1 MFVTAEIRTMDETRS
16 VDVSV
21 EVTGTPEDVWEA
33 IATGPGLSVWFVP
46 TDIDGDTVTMHHGML
61 DQTGTITAY
70 DPPHR
75 FAMELGEFS
84 PPGSGAE
91 PRPLA
96 LEILVEAS
104 SGDTCVVRLVNSGFG
119 GGADWDRQFESSFTG
134 WERCLEILRLYLEH
148 FRGQPHAAAHAVTE
162 SALEPP
168 AAFAELR
175 ALDGAPAFAGRV
187 DTEGEVSLTMVLDEP
202 APGIGVLAVGGPGD
216 EVYKTVSL
224 SLFGDDAAAVA
235 ASVEP
240 EWQAWLERT
249 STAAG

>member
-61 DQTGTITAY
+61 DQTGAITAY

-162 SALEPP
+162 SALEPH

-175 ALDGAPAFAGRV
+175 ALDGAPAFAGTV
-187 DTEGEVSLTMVLDEP
+187 DTEREVSLTMVLDKP

>member
-16 VDVSV
+16 VDLSV
-21 EVTGTPEDVWEA
+21 EVPGTPEDVWET

-70 DPPHR
+70 EPPHR
-75 FAMELGEFS
+75 FAFDLGDFS

-96 LEILVEAS
+96 VEILVEAR

-119 GGADWDRQFESSFTG
+119 AGGDWDRQFESSSVG
-134 WERCLEILRLYLEH
+134 WERCMEVLRLYLTH
-148 FRGQPHAAAHAVTE
+148 FRGQPHAAAHAATE
-162 SALEPP
+162 SSLEAPE
-168 AAFAELR
+168 AFAELR
-175 ALDGAPAFAGRV
+175 TLDGAPAFAGTV
-187 DTEGEVSLTMVLDEP
+187 DNEGEVSLTMVLEDP

-224 SLFGDDAAAVA
+224 SLFGDGAAEVA
-235 ASVEP
+235 ARVEP
-240 EWQAWLERT
+240 EWQAWLER
-249 STAAG
+249 S

>member
-16 VDVSV
+16 VDLSV
-21 EVTGTPEDVWEA
+21 EVPGTPEDVWEA
-33 IATGPGLSVWFVP
+33 IATGPGLGVWFVP
-46 TDIDGDTVTMHHGML
+46 TEIEGDTVTMHHGML

-75 FAMELGEFS
+75 LAFDLGEFS

-96 LEILVEAS
+96 LEILVEAR
-104 SGDTCVVRLVNSGFG
+104 SGGTCVVRLVNSGFG

-134 WERCLEILRLYLEH
+134 WQRCLEILRLYLTH
-148 FRGQPHAAAHAVTE
+148 FSGMPHAAAHAAVE
-162 SALEPP
+162 SRLEPRD
-168 AAFAELR
+168 AFAELR
-175 ALDGAPAFAGRV
+175 TLDGAPPFAGRV
-187 DTEGEVSLTMVLDEP
+187 DSEGDTSLTMVLDEP

-224 SLFGDDAAAVA
+224 SLFGDRAAAVA
-235 ASVEP
+235 ARAEP